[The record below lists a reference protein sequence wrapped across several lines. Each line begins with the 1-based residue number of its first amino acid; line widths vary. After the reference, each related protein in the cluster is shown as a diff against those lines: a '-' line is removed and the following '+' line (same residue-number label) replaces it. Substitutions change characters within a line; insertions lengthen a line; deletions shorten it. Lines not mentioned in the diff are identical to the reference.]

1 MKLYFKYLFFLTLLS
16 ISVVDR
22 AVHAQGVN
30 PSLQPFKNC
39 PDGFELKQNEGRS
52 GCYLVRKSGELQRG
66 PVEFPVATDKQLDGL
81 RILDIQEG
89 FKDLNVYPLQ
99 KEQQL
104 TYKGWVVASNL
115 SEKTIVKIPKS
126 MQQLPEPYTFVGQKK
141 CHFAR
146 LIHSPASAVQ
156 PGDLLI
162 YFEPSTQ
169 EVSHSLYR
177 NMVQGMGH
185 AAVVTKNRKGE
196 VMHVDA
202 PRSWSGTS
210 FSGKSFHILRLRP
223 YPKEIKSKHDLE
235 EWLADPEK
243 REQLRAFITERNFRV
258 AAINYYTNRLY
269 EQGYEYG
276 LSGGTKVL
284 MDKEWIEHLVQQGKT
299 KDLRFYCSEF
309 AFTPLAIAGV
319 SRPAA
324 KNISDTL
331 QALSAFVEKTAAK
344 EKISKD
350 KAISNGI
357 GDMAIEYNGAS
368 NVIVNGLLKVLVPPK
383 KFLSKEGEDAIK
395 DILRS
400 TPEEGERKL
409 KKAPEKVRKWL
420 SENTIGPSDLFNEIY
435 NPNSDYFYVGTYI
448 DGGLAET
455 RNKTLN
461 EGQRDRSVGQCE

>member
-1 MKLYFKYLFFLTLLS
+1 MM
-16 ISVVDR
+16 DR
-22 AVHAQGVN
+22 AAHAQAVTSGS
-30 PSLQPFKNC
+30 PPFKTC

-126 MQQLPEPYTFVGQKK
+126 MQQLPEPYTFVGQNK

-146 LIHSPASAVQ
+146 LVHSPASVVQ

-162 YFEPSTQ
+162 YFEPGTQ

-223 YPKEIKSKHDLE
+223 YPKEIKSKDDLE
-235 EWLADPEK
+235 KWLADPEK
-243 REQLRAFITERNFRV
+243 RERLRVFITERNFRV
-258 AAINYYTNRLY
+258 AAINYYANRLY
-269 EQGYEYG
+269 EKGYQYG
-276 LSGGTKVL
+276 FEEGTKVL
-284 MDKEWIEHLVQQGKT
+284 TSKEWIEQMIRDGKT
-299 KDLRFYCSEF
+299 EDLKFYCSEF
-309 AFTPLAIAGV
+309 AYTPWALAGV
-319 SRPAA
+319 SRPAS
-324 KNISDTL
+324 KGVSDTL
-331 QALSAFVEKTAAK
+331 RALNAFISKTSTK

-350 KAISNGI
+350 EAISNGI
-357 GDMAIEYNGAS
+357 SDMAIEYNGSS
-368 NVIVNGLLKVLVPPK
+368 NVVANAILKVLVPPK
-383 KFLSKEGEDAIK
+383 KFLPEGGKAAIE
-395 DILRS
+395 DILKS
-400 TPEEGERKL
+400 TPEEAERKL
-409 KKAPEKVRKWL
+409 RRAPESVRKWL
-420 SENTIGPSDLFNEIY
+420 SENTVGPSDFFNEIY
-435 NPNSDYFYVGTYI
+435 NPNSDYFYVGTYV

-461 EGQRDRSVGQCE
+461 EGQKDRSVGQCE